1 MHPTSAYQLLDC
13 PYPPEVVC
21 RDRARVEEFM
31 PRADPLTL
39 LAGRFAEAVWRCT
52 PAAAEVWQQ
61 AFTEECAG
69 VGVSIGC
76 VCEKQTDETL
86 ALAFQKGAFA
96 DLVFVELL
104 VTRFGPR
111 LSRWFVR
118 HGRRYGQTVDD
129 ELANEL
135 TQETW
140 FRVFVGRLG
149 GYDPT
154 RGFGSFL
161 FVVSRNLFVQRVV
174 RPRRLQPLAGRD
186 ERAEADTV
194 ELEVEFR
201 ELRDRLDTALNCLST
216 EYREVL
222 QLTLVGHTPEEIT
235 GMLGVTVQVVYRRLF
250 YARRAVE
257 RELSG

>member
-1 MHPTSAYQLLDC
+1 LT
-13 PYPPEVVC
+13 
-21 RDRARVEEFM
+21 
-31 PRADPLTL
+31 PLSR
-39 LAGRFAEAVWRCT
+39 RFADAVWRCS
-52 PAAAEVWQQ
+52 PAAVGVWQQ
-61 AFTEECAG
+61 AFTEECAKAC
-69 VGVSIGC
+69 VPVAR
-76 VCEKQTDETL
+76 VCEMQTDETL

-104 VTRFGPR
+104 VTRFGPK
-111 LSRWFVR
+111 LPGWFVR
-118 HGRRYGQTVDD
+118 HGRRYNERVDD

-140 FRVFVGRLG
+140 YRVFSGRLR

-174 RPRRLQPLAGRD
+174 RQRRVEQLVEWD
-186 ERAEADTV
+186 DRAEADTV

-201 ELRDRLDTALNCLST
+201 ELRGRLEAALVSLST
-216 EYREVL
+216 EHREVL
-222 QLTLVGHTPEEIT
+222 QLTLAGHTPEGIA

-250 YARRAVE
+250 HARRAVE